1 MFATFSALA
10 AGLVGGMPVAF
21 ALGACGL
28 VYLFTQNASPD
39 ALASQLFGSLNSSGL
54 LAIPFFI
61 LAAEILSRS
70 GATMR
75 LITLIDTFL
84 RHTRGGLLAIAVI
97 ATAMFASIC
106 GSSVATAA
114 AIGTVMI
121 PEMVKRGY
129 DRTLCVGLIA
139 SAGGLGILLPP
150 SVPLVVYGMVTES
163 SIAKLFAAGAAV
175 GIALTACL
183 VVVAYWYGIR
193 SGVPPLPKAT
203 AAERWSAFKAAFGVL
218 LSPVIV
224 LGGIYSGL
232 FTPMEAAAVSCVYA
246 LFLAF
251 MYGQKLRQILATLTD
266 AATTSSII
274 MLILAGAQLFGYA
287 MTNERVPHIM
297 FDYVTSLELTKAG
310 FFIGVMLF
318 FLVIGMFLE
327 VISVI
332 LITMPILLPML
343 AGFEINP
350 VFFGIF
356 VILNM
361 EIAVITPPIGLNL
374 FAISAISN
382 VPVMRVF
389 KGCVPFV
396 LLLAVFMVGMVFIPG
411 VPELFDAF

>member
-1 MFATFSALA
+1 M
-10 AGLVGGMPVAF
+10 AF
-21 ALGACGL
+21 ALGTCGL
-28 VYLFTQNASPD
+28 VYLLTQNASPD
-39 ALASQLFGSLNSSGL
+39 ALASQLFSSLNSPGL

-61 LAAEILSRS
+61 LAADIMARC

-75 LITLIDTFL
+75 LINLIDTFM
-84 RHTRGGLLAIAVI
+84 RHTRGGMLVIAVI
-97 ATAMFASIC
+97 ATAMFSSIS

-150 SVPLVVYGMVTES
+150 SVPLVVYGMVTDS
-163 SIAKLFAAGAAV
+163 SIARLFAAGAVV
-175 GIALTACL
+175 GIALTLCL
-183 VVVAYWYGIR
+183 AVVAYWFGCR
-193 SGVPPLPKAT
+193 SGVAPQPKASIG
-203 AAERWSAFKAAFGVL
+203 ERWAAFKSAFGVL

-224 LGGIYSGL
+224 LGGIYSGY

-246 LFLAF
+246 LGMAF
-251 MYGQKLRQILATLTD
+251 IYGQKLPQVLATLTG

-274 MLILAGAQLFGYA
+274 MMILAGAQLFGYA
-287 MTNERVPHIM
+287 MTNERIPHIM
-297 FDYVTSLELTKAG
+297 FDYVVSLDLSQAG

-343 AGFEINP
+343 AGFEIDP

-389 KGCVPFV
+389 RGCVPFV
-396 LLLAVFMVGMVFIPG
+396 LLLAFFMIGMVFIPG
-411 VPELFDAF
+411 IPELFSLL

>member
-1 MFATFSALA
+1 MFLSFSTLA
-10 AGLVGGMPVAF
+10 AGLIGGMPVAF

-28 VYLFTQNASPD
+28 VYLLLQNAAPD

-75 LITLIDTFL
+75 LITFIDSL
-84 RHTRGGLLAIAVI
+84 MRHTRGGLLVIAVL
-97 ATAMFASIC
+97 ATAMFSSIS

-150 SVPLVVYGMVTES
+150 SVPLVVYGMVTET
-163 SIAKLFAAGAAV
+163 SIARLFAAGAAL
-175 GIALTACL
+175 GIALTLCL
-183 VVVAYWYGIR
+183 VVVAYIFGCR
-193 SGVPPLPKAT
+193 SGVKPLPRATFSERMKAFRG
-203 AAERWSAFKAAFGVL
+203 AIGVL

-224 LGGIYSGL
+224 LGGIYSGI

-246 LFLAF
+246 LVLALL
-251 MYGQKLRQILATLTD
+251 YGQNLKQLLAILTD
-266 AATTSSII
+266 AATSASII
-274 MLILAGAQLFGYA
+274 MVILAGAQLFGYA
-287 MTNERVPHIM
+287 ITNERIPH
-297 FDYVTSLELTKAG
+297 ELFNAITGLDLSRAG
-310 FFIGVMLF
+310 FFIGVILV

-332 LITMPILLPML
+332 LITMPILLPLL
-343 AGFEINP
+343 AGFGIDP
-350 VFFGIF
+350 VFFGLF

-389 KGCVPFV
+389 RGCVPFV
-396 LLLAVFMVGMVFIPG
+396 IVLVMFLLGMVFIPG
-411 VPELFDAF
+411 VQELFASL